1 MNPAAA
7 RIRSTS
13 NTCATTWRRSA
24 GTSSLRPRR
33 CPRRWPAA
41 PAKST
46 WKPSAASPGGS
57 WRSDAAGARERSAA
71 NVEERLTAL
80 DWLILLIVGASVLLA
95 LSQGFLVEMFSLG
108 GAVLGLVGASWGY
121 PVLTPFFQAFVKL
134 TALAQLF
141 SFLTIFFVLFLAM
154 GITGRMLS
162 RAAKETGMRWADRA
176 IGAAFG
182 LVRGLIVAAVLVLA
196 FATFYPEGRMISN
209 STFGRP

>member
-1 MNPAAA
+1 M
-7 RIRSTS
+7 
-13 NTCATTWRRSA
+13 
-24 GTSSLRPRR
+24 
-33 CPRRWPAA
+33 
-41 PAKST
+41 
-46 WKPSAASPGGS
+46 
-57 WRSDAAGARERSAA
+57 
-71 NVEERLTAL
+71 TAL

-209 STFGRP
+209 STFGRPLLGLARAASWLAPAEMRQRFRLGATQLRGGAQEPRDGKDAATKP